1 MCYVHNTPR
10 NGDVMTR
17 TRGDLFKVRDAPALA
32 MVGEN
37 IVAMR
42 GEGFVSHA
50 AKNIGVSR
58 STLTR
63 ILFQN
68 KPTLTR
74 ATAIALGT
82 AAKSIDN
89 DLVNRFH
96 NALISPD
103 AMRIF
108 REGYQAWVRE
118 RFARFEERDGP
129 SWRIYPSGTVA
140 SDPAQPLQLAANRRQ
155 LIQGIWRI
163 AHAEFSDVF
172 AAFRDEMVRRH
183 VERERQEVAVLRVLE
198 PLLEASQSGYV
209 ERSWSELSA
218 KERRDFIDAGI
229 KREMILLN
237 REPALARATR
247 IATEGAHT
255 FAREAAAAT

>member
-1 MCYVHNTPR
+1 
-10 NGDVMTR
+10 MTR
-17 TRGDLFKVRDAPALA
+17 TRGDLFKVRDAPKLA
-32 MVGEN
+32 DVVN
-37 IVAMR
+37 QVIAFR
-42 GEGFVSHA
+42 GAGSEAEA
-50 AKNIGVSR
+50 ARNVGVSR
-58 STLTR
+58 ATLSR
-63 ILFQN
+63 IRRKQ

-82 AAKSIDN
+82 AAKSIHVG
-89 DLVNRFH
+89 LVNDFH
-96 NALISPD
+96 AALISPD

-118 RFARFEERDGP
+118 RFARWEERDGP

-155 LIQGIWRI
+155 LIQGIWRL
-163 AHAEFSDVF
+163 AHAEFRDVMVKF
-172 AAFRDEMVRRH
+172 SDEMVRRN
-183 VERERQEVAVLRVLE
+183 VETERQEVAVLRVLE

-229 KREMILLN
+229 RRELILLD

-247 IATEGAHT
+247 IATEGAHV

>member
-1 MCYVHNTPR
+1 
-10 NGDVMTR
+10 MTR
-17 TRGDLFKVRDAPALA
+17 TRGDLFKVRDATALA

-118 RFARFEERDGP
+118 RFERWEERDGT
-129 SWRIYPSGTVA
+129 SWRVMANGDVLT
-140 SDPAQPLQLAANRRQ
+140 DPASPLRLAANRRQ
-155 LIQGIWRI
+155 LIQGIWRL
-163 AHAEFSDVF
+163 AHAELSDVF
-172 AAFRDEMVRRH
+172 AHFRDAMVARH

-229 KREMILLN
+229 RRELILLN
-237 REPALARATR
+237 REPALQRATR
-247 IATEGAHT
+247 IATEGAQVFAAEGAYLHT
-255 FAREAAAAT
+255 REAAAAT

>member
-1 MCYVHNTPR
+1 
-10 NGDVMTR
+10 MTR
-17 TRGDLFKVRDAPALA
+17 TRGDLFKVRDAPKLA
-32 MVGEN
+32 TVGAKL
-37 IVAMR
+37 VAMR
-42 GEGFVSHA
+42 GAGSISEA

-58 STLTR
+58 STLSR
-63 ILFQN
+63 ILDEN

-118 RFARFEERDGP
+118 RFARWEERDGP
-129 SWRIYPSGTVA
+129 SWVMTVFGNVA
-140 SDPAQPLQLAANRRQ
+140 PTAMDPMSTAGQRRQ
-155 LIQGIWRI
+155 MIQGIWRL
-163 AHAEFSDVF
+163 AHAEFPALMD
-172 AAFRDEMVRRH
+172 AFRSELIARH

-229 KREMILLN
+229 RRELILLD

>member
-1 MCYVHNTPR
+1 
-10 NGDVMTR
+10 MTR
-17 TRGDLFKVRDAPALA
+17 TRGDLFKVRDATELA
-32 MVGEN
+32 
-37 IVAMR
+37 IVAEKIVDLR
-42 GEGFVSHA
+42 GAGSVTEA
-50 AKNIGVSR
+50 AKNVGVSR
-58 STLTR
+58 STLGR
-63 ILFQN
+63 IMAEQ

-118 RFARFEERDGP
+118 RFERWEERDGP
-129 SWRIYPSGTVA
+129 SWRISA
-140 SDPAQPLQLAANRRQ
+140 LNAAVEPIDRHPPQRRQ
-155 LIQGIWRI
+155 MIQGIWRL

-172 AAFRDEMVRRH
+172 AAFRNEMVSRH

-229 KREMILLN
+229 RRELILLN

>member
-1 MCYVHNTPR
+1 
-10 NGDVMTR
+10 MTR
-17 TRGDLFKVRDAPALA
+17 TRGDLFKVRDATALA

-42 GEGFVSHA
+42 GEGFISRA
-50 AKNIGVSR
+50 AKNVGVSR
-58 STLTR
+58 STLAR
-63 ILFQN
+63 ILDQN

-82 AAKSIDN
+82 AAKSIDI

-118 RFARFEERDGP
+118 RFARWEERDGP
-129 SWRIYPSGTVA
+129 TWRVMYRDGTIA
-140 SDPAQPLQLAANRRQ
+140 PIDGKPLALAAMRRQ
-155 LIQGIWRI
+155 LIQGLWRL

-172 AAFRDEMVRRH
+172 AHFRDAMLARH

-229 KREMILLN
+229 RRELILLD

-247 IATEGAHT
+247 IATEGAHI